1 MKKRTSIFTHAVGNR
16 TTGGGGHLSPVHL
29 SPLSTSPAIH
39 LSFLEAILNIN
50 DIVAE
55 QIEQARQRAAA
66 EKRRREE
73 LAAARRRGLRARH
86 AAKLS
91 RQRRNQ

>member
-1 MKKRTSIFTHAVGNR
+1 M
-16 TTGGGGHLSPVHL
+16 
-29 SPLSTSPAIH
+29 
-39 LSFLEAILNIN
+39 NIN

-91 RQRRNQ
+91 RRNRKQR